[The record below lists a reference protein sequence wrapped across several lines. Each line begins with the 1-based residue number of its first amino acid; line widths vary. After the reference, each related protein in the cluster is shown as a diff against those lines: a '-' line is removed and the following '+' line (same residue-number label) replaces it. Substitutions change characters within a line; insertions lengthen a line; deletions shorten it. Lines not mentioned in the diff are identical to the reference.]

1 MCAVKLGYIE
11 STIND
16 LRILDVE
23 EKSYDPNA
31 EITNMTTEL
40 Y

>member
-1 MCAVKLGYIE
+1 MCAVKLGYIG

-16 LRILDVE
+16 LKILDVE
-23 EKSYDPNA
+23 EKSYDPEAKINNL
-31 EITNMTTEL
+31 TNDL